1 MTRSGLQAEALALYR
16 AALRAAK
23 AKPQDVRPGFA
34 AFARAQFEAKRD
46 MSSKEFLR
54 VEALLRQGRRQLE
67 LLSRP
72 EVTGV
77 AAPKPLTK

>member
-23 AKPQDVRPGFA
+23 TKPEGAQPGFA
-34 AFARAQFEAKRD
+34 AFARAQFEARRD
-46 MSSKEFLR
+46 MSSKDFLR

-72 EVTGV
+72 EVTS
-77 AAPKPLTK
+77 AATK